1 MISLFFIPNI
11 FTEKYYERLKENV
24 ALLDGLYWYFQRHIF
39 FSYKETVSL
48 VLFIND
54 FYTSLFVKCPNNTT
68 ITFKFYI

>member
-1 MISLFFIPNI
+1 MISQFFIPNI

-39 FSYKETVSL
+39 FSYKETVSF

-54 FYTSLFVKCPNNTT
+54 FYILLFFTCPNNTT
-68 ITFKFYI
+68 ITFKSYT